1 MTKHLDKILNL
12 SQTDFTE
19 IYSYLN
25 KIKDDPK
32 NNCFSKQEDKFL
44 LDNYYN
50 LGVHKCAKILNR
62 PIGSI
67 TTRAKYLGVKSKV
80 NYTQEE
86 KDFII
91 KYYPIYGSKYCAAKL
106 NRSFTAIQK
115 YAEATLQIKG
125 KTKNKSIYCVEL
137 DKVYN
142 SAAEAAAELGILR
155 TSIANCLSGISN
167 TAGGYH

>member
-19 IYSYLN
+19 IYSYLD

-50 LGVHKCAKILNR
+50 LGVIKCAEILNR

-67 TTRAKYLGVKSKV
+67 ATRARYLGVKSKV
-80 NYTQEE
+80 TYTQEE

-115 YAEATLQIKG
+115 YAETTLHIKG
-125 KTKNKSIYCVEL
+125 KKMNKSIYCVEL
-137 DKVYN
+137 NKVYI

-155 TSIANCLSGISN
+155 TSIANCLSCISN